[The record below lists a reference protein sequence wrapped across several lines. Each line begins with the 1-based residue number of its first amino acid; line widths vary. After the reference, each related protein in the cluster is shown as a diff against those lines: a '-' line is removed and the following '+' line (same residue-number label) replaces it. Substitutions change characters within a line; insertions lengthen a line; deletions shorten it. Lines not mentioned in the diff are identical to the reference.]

1 MPLQPDSLL
10 NGRYRIHSEL
20 ARGGMGAVYHG
31 HDENLGIEVAIKEN
45 LIVGLE
51 FERQFRREASLL
63 AGLRHAHLPRVTDHF
78 VISGQGQYLVMDFV
92 AGEDVRQRLER
103 QGGPLA
109 EADVV
114 RWAREL
120 LDALSYLH
128 TRTQPIIHRD
138 IKPGNIKITPDG
150 RAVLVD
156 FGLAKVYE
164 AGSATTTVGAKALTP
179 GFAPPEQYGTAR
191 TDSRTDLYS
200 LAATLYAMLTNR
212 VPADGFE
219 RAVGQT
225 TLVPIRQ
232 LNPSVAQHVAA
243 AIEKALGVRPD
254 ERFNTASEFSAALIT
269 PLAGAVDVP
278 TATIARP
285 NAPTPTV
292 PTRPAPE
299 PVTQPT
305 RPMRWAL
312 PVFAV
317 VILVLGAGGVGLWAT
332 GMLDPLLRQVGFVAQ
347 PTATATQA
355 IVIADVP
362 TGTPSPLPPTASPT
376 FTEEPQATSTLAPSE
391 TPAPTDTLPP
401 TVIPFTETPSPT
413 PMGGGQGQIA
423 FASNRNG
430 LPQIFI
436 MDIDGNN
443 QVQITDIADGACQP
457 AWSPDGARLVFV
469 SPCTRKQDL
478 YNNAAIYIVNVPA
491 KPDGL
496 LSASPFITRVGGNF
510 DPDWSEAGVAFTFT
524 GGDRAQI
531 YVADAN
537 GQNAQV
543 LSEPRSA
550 DTQPSWAQGGAK
562 LAFRN
567 GTRSGRSTIYW
578 MNQDGSFDGSIPTQI
593 TRELSPCNNEA
604 SSPAWAPDGAFVAY
618 VVNQHICVVAWDA
631 KGFNP
636 KQITNKSPNADPA
649 WSPDSQWLVFE
660 SWRDAAK
667 HEIYV
672 MNAAGGAVTR
682 LTNNDADEFQPAWRP

>member
-1 MPLQPDSLL
+1 MSLQPDSLL
-10 NGRYRIHSEL
+10 NGRYRIHVEL

-31 HDENLGIEVAIKEN
+31 HDENLGVEVAIKEN

-114 RWAREL
+114 RWAREI

-138 IKPGNIKITPDG
+138 IKPGNIKITPEG

-156 FGLAKVYE
+156 FGLAKVFE
-164 AGSATTTVGAKALTP
+164 SGSATTTVGAKALTP

-191 TDSRTDLYS
+191 TDPRTDLYS

-212 VPADGFE
+212 IPADGFE
-219 RAVGQT
+219 RAMGQT
-225 TLVPIRQ
+225 QLIPIRQ
-232 LNPSVAQHVAA
+232 LNLHIATHVAA

-254 ERFNTASEFSAALIT
+254 ERFNAASEFSAALIT
-269 PLAGAVDVP
+269 PLAVADVP
-278 TATIARP
+278 TAAISESDAQ
-285 NAPTPTV
+285 TPTV
-292 PTRPAPE
+292 PTQSKAE
-299 PVTQPT
+299 PVTQPA
-305 RPMRWAL
+305 RPLRWAWPAL
-312 PVFAV
+312 IIA
-317 VILVLGAGGVGLWAT
+317 ILLLGAGGAGLWAT
-332 GMLDPLLRQVGFVAQ
+332 GMLPPLLSQLGIGAQ
-347 PTATATQA
+347 PTATATQP
-355 IVIADVP
+355 IMIADAP
-362 TGTPSPLPPTASPT
+362 TDTTSPSPAASPT
-376 FTEEPQATSTLAPSE
+376 VTDEPQATVTLAPSE
-391 TPAPTDTLPP
+391 TAAPTTTLFPTAIPPSDMPAPTP
-401 TVIPFTETPSPT
+401 I
-413 PMGGGQGQIA
+413 GGGQGQIA
-423 FASNRNG
+423 FASSRNG
-430 LPQIFI
+430 LPQIFL
-436 MDIDGNN
+436 MNIDGSN
-443 QVQITDIADGACQP
+443 QAQITDIADGACQP
-457 AWSPDGARLVFV
+457 AWSPDGAQLILV

-478 YNNAAIYIVNVPA
+478 YNNAAIYIINVPEN
-491 KPDGL
+491 PDGL
-496 LSASPFITRVGGNF
+496 LQAAPFITRVGGNF
-510 DPDWSEAGVAFTFT
+510 DPDWSEAGVAFTFS
-524 GGDRAQI
+524 GGDRSQI
-531 YVADAN
+531 YVADSS
-537 GQNAQV
+537 GRNAQV
-543 LSEPRSA
+543 VSEPRST
-550 DTQPSWAQGGAK
+550 DTQPSWAQGRAK

-567 GTRSGRSTIYW
+567 TTRSGRSTIYW
-578 MNQDGSFDGSIPTQI
+578 MNQDGTFDGSIPTQI

-604 SSPAWAPDGAFVAY
+604 SAPVWAPDGAFVAY

-636 KQITNKSPNADPA
+636 RQLTTKTPNADPA
-649 WSPDSQWLVFE
+649 WSPDSQWIVFE

-672 MNAAGGAVTR
+672 MNASGGAVTR